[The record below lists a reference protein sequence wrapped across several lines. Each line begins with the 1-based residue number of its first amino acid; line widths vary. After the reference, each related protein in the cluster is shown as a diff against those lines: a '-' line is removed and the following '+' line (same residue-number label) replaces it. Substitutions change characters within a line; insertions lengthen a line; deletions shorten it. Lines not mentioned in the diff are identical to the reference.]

1 MRYEPNQYS
10 HNEILRIQERSQ
22 TGEYNNKVH
31 CRCPDGVLYAY
42 PDPDPSIRLCS
53 SCGGEY
59 TMHEINYYEKED
71 IELCE
76 GCDYHD

>member
-1 MRYEPNQYS
+1 MKDKQN
-10 HNEILRIQERSQ
+10 SQ
-22 TGEYNNKVH
+22 KYLT
-31 CRCPDGVLYAY
+31 RVLYSY

-71 IELCE
+71 MELCE